1 MIDFAACAAA
11 SPELNFQ
18 WSGNRCRIML
28 TNTGDAPRRF
38 GEVVLF
44 AGTPGCPASTRFY
57 GEGYS
62 MLSQYQGTL
71 ERFESL
77 TPYSDA
83 GHYRLPGKEGFFSC
97 YNLWLLFPAGEP
109 ARPDFLPGGGRPRT
123 GRRVAGGAARRR
135 RD

>member
-71 ERFESL
+71 EPDPLLRRR
-77 TPYSDA
+77 A
-83 GHYRLPGKEGFFSC
+83 LPA
-97 YNLWLLFPAGEP
+97 AGEGGLFQLLQSV
-109 ARPDFLPGGGRPRT
+109 AAVSGRGTGATGRIQFLPPLQREIPFQP
-123 GRRVAGGAARRR
+123 GAV
-135 RD
+135 